1 MVDTSLLEAG
11 VTFTYWQSA
20 LVLAGAR
27 SPGRM
32 GTAHPLD
39 VPYQAYEAADG
50 WLTLGTASEAQ
61 WRGLLDVLRL
71 PELADDPR
79 FVDTAQRMKHRFELE
94 ALFNERFREKPRAEW
109 LAMLDAA
116 GIPSGPVLEIGEM
129 HDDPQVR
136 AREMVVAA
144 PHSKLGDV
152 ETIGCPVKFSAT
164 PAAVR
169 KGAPLLGED
178 TRDIL
183 RGCGYDDAEIDRLA
197 AQEVIVAA

>member
-1 MVDTSLLEAG
+1 
-11 VTFTYWQSA
+11 
-20 LVLAGAR
+20 
-27 SPGRM
+27 M

-39 VPYQAYEAADG
+39 APYQAYQAKDG

-61 WRGLLDVLRL
+61 WRGLLDVLGL
-71 PELADDPR
+71 PELAGDAR
-79 FVDTAQRMKHRFELE
+79 FVDTASRMNHRFELE
-94 ALFNERFREKPRAEW
+94 ALFNERFRTRPRAEW
-109 LAMLDAA
+109 LESLDDA

-144 PHSKLGDV
+144 PHSTLGDV
-152 ETIGCPVKFSAT
+152 ETIGCPMKFSGT
-164 PAAVR
+164 PAVVR